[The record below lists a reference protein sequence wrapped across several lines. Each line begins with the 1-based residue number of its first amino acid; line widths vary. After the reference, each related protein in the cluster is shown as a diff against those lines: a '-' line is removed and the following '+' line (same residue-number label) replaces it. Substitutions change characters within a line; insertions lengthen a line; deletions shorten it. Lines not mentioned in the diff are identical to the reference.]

1 MRQAT
6 AGVDL
11 GGTKIQAVIMSSGIV
26 VGQSRHQTP
35 KTDAADV
42 IAEIVASIRSAL
54 DTAGMEPS
62 ALRAVAIGTPGSVEV
77 TTGHVSNA
85 RNVPGFVHD
94 VALGPTVGAAFP
106 GTPVIVDNDVR
117 AAVMGEF
124 RRGAG
129 RRFNNLLGVFVGTG
143 VGGGLIL
150 KGELHHG
157 RGNTGEIG
165 HTTVKPG
172 GRRCGCTRLGCLEAY
187 AGRLS
192 IEQTARHRIEK
203 GQKTKLFD
211 IMQRK
216 GRDRVTS
223 SVIADALEQNDHL
236 TIELID
242 EAVEALGLALANAQN
257 LLDLE
262 AIIVGGGLG
271 DRLGDPF
278 VRRVEQAMARNLR
291 FPESPPEVLGTELR
305 DLSGA
310 VGATVLI
317 EERLIE
323 ERLIEERLIEERLI
337 EERLTEERLIEERLI
352 GEGNTEEQA

>member
-1 MRQAT
+1 MAQAT

-11 GGTKIQAVIMSSGIV
+11 GGTKIQAVVVSAGDV
-26 VGQSRHQTP
+26 VGQARHPDPQHQRRRRGGRRSWR
-35 KTDAADV
+35 
-42 IAEIVASIRSAL
+42 ASTVPLES
-54 DTAGMEPS
+54 AGMCPS
-62 ALRAVAIGTPGSVEV
+62 DLGAIGIGTPGSVNV

-85 RNVPGFVHD
+85 RNVPGFMHD
-94 VALGPTVGAAFP
+94 VALGPLVRAAFG
-106 GTPVIVDNDVR
+106 GTPVLVDNDVR

-129 RRFNNLLGVFVGTG
+129 RAFRNFLGVFVGTG

-150 KGELHHG
+150 EGELRHG
-157 RGNTGEIG
+157 RGNAGEIG
-165 HTTVKPG
+165 HTTVRPG

-187 AGRLS
+187 AGRMS
-192 IEQTARHRIEK
+192 IEQTARHRVEK
-203 GQKTKLFD
+203 GQKTKLFE
-211 IMQRK
+211 IMERK

-223 SVIADALEQNDHL
+223 SVIADALDQKDRM

-257 LLDLE
+257 LLELE

-278 VRRVEQAMARNLR
+278 VRRVEQAMATNLR
-291 FPESPPEVLGTELR
+291 FPDQPPLVLGTELG

-310 VGATVLI
+310 VGATILI
-317 EERLIE
+317 DSRS
-323 ERLIEERLIEERLI
+323 
-337 EERLTEERLIEERLI
+337 
-352 GEGNTEEQA
+352 

>member
-1 MRQAT
+1 MTQAI

-11 GGTKIQAVIMSSGIV
+11 GGTKIQSVVVSAGDV
-26 VGQSRHQTP
+26 VGQARHLTP
-35 KTDAADV
+35 NTNADDV
-42 IAEIVASIRSAL
+42 VAEIVASVRSAVE
-54 DTAGMEPS
+54 DAGLTPS
-62 ALRAVAIGTPGSVEV
+62 ALSAIAIGSPGSVDV

-85 RNVPGFVHD
+85 RNVPGFFDD
-94 VALGPTVGAAFP
+94 VPLGPRVSAAFD

-129 RRFNNLLGVFVGTG
+129 RPFRNLLGVFVGTG

-150 KGELHHG
+150 EGVLRHG
-157 RGNTGEIG
+157 LGNAGEIG

-172 GRRCGCTRLGCLEAY
+172 GRRCGCGRLGCLEAY
-187 AGRLS
+187 AGRQS
-192 IEQTARHRIEK
+192 IEQAARQRVDK
-203 GQKTKLFD
+203 GQKTKLFE
-211 IMQRK
+211 IMERK

-223 SVIADALEQNDHL
+223 SVIADALDQKDRL
-236 TIELID
+236 TIEFID
-242 EAVEALGLALANAQN
+242 EAVDALGVALSNAQN

-271 DRLGDPF
+271 DRLGEPF
-278 VRRVEQAMARNLR
+278 VRRVEQAMAPNLR
-291 FPESPPEVLGTELR
+291 FPDRPPLVLGTELG

-317 EERLIE
+317 EDRS
-323 ERLIEERLIEERLI
+323 
-337 EERLTEERLIEERLI
+337 
-352 GEGNTEEQA
+352 

>member
-1 MRQAT
+1 MTQAI

-11 GGTKIQAVIMSSGIV
+11 GGTKIQSVVVSAGDV
-26 VGQSRHQTP
+26 VGQARHLTP
-35 KTDAADV
+35 NTNADDV
-42 IAEIVASIRSAL
+42 VAEIVASVRSAVM
-54 DTAGMEPS
+54 DAGLEPS
-62 ALRAVAIGTPGSVEV
+62 ALSAIAIGTPGSVDV

-85 RNVPGFVHD
+85 RNVPGFVDD
-94 VALGPTVGAAFP
+94 VPLGPRVSAAFD

-129 RRFNNLLGVFVGTG
+129 RPFRNFMGVFVGTG

-150 KGELHHG
+150 QGELRHG
-157 RGNTGEIG
+157 LGNAGEIG

-172 GRRCGCTRLGCLEAY
+172 GRRCGCGRLGCLEAY
-187 AGRLS
+187 AGRQS
-192 IEQTARHRIEK
+192 IEQAARQRVDK
-203 GQKTKLFD
+203 GQKTKLFE
-211 IMQRK
+211 IMERK

-223 SVIADALEQNDHL
+223 SVIADALDQKDRL
-236 TIELID
+236 TIEFID
-242 EAVEALGLALANAQN
+242 EAVDALGVALANAQN

-271 DRLGDPF
+271 DRLGVPF
-278 VRRVEQAMARNLR
+278 VRRVEQAMLANLR
-291 FPESPPEVLGTELR
+291 FPDRPPVVLGTELG

-317 EERLIE
+317 EDRS
-323 ERLIEERLIEERLI
+323 
-337 EERLTEERLIEERLI
+337 
-352 GEGNTEEQA
+352 